1 MISELSLCQPWFSS
15 IYFHL
20 PGAHV
25 VPMAPYRVLIVNAP
39 IVCVTFPLCFGTP
52 IIKLDGLTGFGD
64 IVTGENRLEQ
74 CRKSISQSTNT
85 KLFERFTCPQNVEA
99 HLLAGYRATRFVM
112 I

>member
-1 MISELSLCQPWFSS
+1 M
-15 IYFHL
+15 
-20 PGAHV
+20 V
-25 VPMAPYRVLIVNAP
+25 PYRVLIVNAP

-85 KLFERFTCPQNVEA
+85 KLFERFTCPQSVEA